1 MAHISQV
8 TYENASEEVKKLI
21 DEQIKNHGRIT
32 NMKLTLLHS
41 IPSFHALMEWFPL
54 EETIEEFL
62 GERAV
67 NFFCYAISTEN
78 DCLLCSTYFEKILKD
93 LNIDFE
99 TFEFTEEEN
108 ILIRYGRA
116 IVDDANNVPQE
127 IFDDLK
133 KHWNEEQIVAITAFA
148 TIMIATNLINKV
160 LQVDLDDYLAAYTK
174 LS

>member
-174 LS
+174 